1 MHTLTGNKGLKTAH
15 SKYAKFRRKWN
26 APSDSSGSSSEE
38 DMYRGYQPHVNSSIA
53 QSTPKAN
60 SSTLRI
66 MRREASVPRI
76 KPQKQVSSAELIRR
90 ARHHDLSA
98 RSMAQ
103 SHSPSAIATS
113 FKDGQDTRMRRMLE
127 REFQPKA
134 RRDTH
139 SPVVGSKRARSLA
152 ASSSNGA
159 AFLEAWRKKPSL
171 NNYWNRIQR
180 KETQT
185 QSKAVKTLRSEV
197 PWASRPAA
205 RQFVSPNSA
214 LAANP
219 GPMSGM
225 NHLTVPLPGGISN
238 MGNSCYMNAT
248 LQALSFLKCF
258 VTDINCD
265 LWQRAWKSRE
275 SAAQDTTTHAA
286 RGIFGHLA
294 KVLKILHMRNASPE
308 MSLIRQLKSAF
319 VSVRPDFDNFFQQD
333 AHEFLCQLVDA
344 VHDELLPLRQ
354 SAAALQVESGDK
366 SLEQRH
372 HESSSPSSTEG
383 STPQTN
389 PSRHCSGPQT
399 PAKMMDSITLLP
411 TTRSF
416 HAEVKTTLRCDGCG
430 AKRSSR
436 EMFRN
441 CSLDVPQ
448 TSNLSLQFL
457 VEKYFETEQLTAN
470 CDAKAP
476 CGCKTATASKSLDVV
491 PQILVLH
498 LKRFRYD
505 PVTNSLQKQST
516 PVHIPA
522 ELDLSA
528 YLSSDAF
535 SSPSKPLRCNTSSS
549 SANASSPGSAASAAP
564 PLLLG
569 RHTAA
574 RTSERK
580 CKASFKLV
588 SIVRHIGSGAI
599 TGHYVACGEN
609 EGRWRRFDDASIQ
622 SVSAA
627 NAMQDSGND
636 TVYVLFYRRDEGAY

>member
-1 MHTLTGNKGLKTAH
+1 MG
-15 SKYAKFRRKWN
+15 
-26 APSDSSGSSSEE
+26 
-38 DMYRGYQPHVNSSIA
+38 I
-53 QSTPKAN
+53 
-60 SSTLRI
+60 
-66 MRREASVPRI
+66 
-76 KPQKQVSSAELIRR
+76 
-90 ARHHDLSA
+90 
-98 RSMAQ
+98 
-103 SHSPSAIATS
+103 
-113 FKDGQDTRMRRMLE
+113 
-127 REFQPKA
+127 
-134 RRDTH
+134 
-139 SPVVGSKRARSLA
+139 
-152 ASSSNGA
+152 
-159 AFLEAWRKKPSL
+159 
-171 NNYWNRIQR
+171 
-180 KETQT
+180 ET
-185 QSKAVKTLRSEV
+185 
-197 PWASRPAA
+197 SRPPVCLSKFCA
-205 RQFVSPNSA
+205 SCE
-214 LAANP
+214 P
-219 GPMSGM
+219 GPMTHEPSPPQPRYIRHGQLIHERHSSG
-225 NHLTVPLPGGISN
+225 VI
-238 MGNSCYMNAT
+238 
-248 LQALSFLKCF
+248 FLKCF

-275 SAAQDTTTHAA
+275 SAAQDASTHAT

-294 KVLKILHMRNASPE
+294 NVLKILHMRNASPE

-319 VSVRPDFDNFFQQD
+319 VSVRPDFDNLFQQD

-354 SAAALQVESGDK
+354 SAAALQVESGDS

-372 HESSSPSSTEG
+372 HEKSS

-399 PAKMMDSITLLP
+399 PGKMKDSITLMP

-470 CDAKAP
+470 RQKLRR
-476 CGCKTATASKSLDVV
+476 CKTATASKSLDVV

-535 SSPSKPLRCNTSSS
+535 SSPSKPLHCNTSS

-569 RHTAA
+569 RQTAA
-574 RTSERK
+574 HTSERK
-580 CKASFKLV
+580 CKASFKLA

-599 TGHYVACGEN
+599 TGHYVACGES